1 MRNKFRAVILI
12 PIVAIGILLVV
23 GSCLSISSWIQER
36 RQEEYFEKDS
46 VQYFLST
53 YEEVVRLCWNEH
65 KQFPHIDSREYINEL
80 AKTIHSNK
88 KSQDLVIGGPKDS
101 GKTTGI
107 MFMSKAAIKLGRHVL
122 ELNLKGGVE
131 ITQIRTLLSDFAHKL
146 MSIVKEININAQKCV
161 YDNISQ
167 CQGIGQSWGVVIDS
181 MKVIITALGI
191 GSLVTALRK
200 TVQFVGWKRYFA
212 LLMFLLILVW
222 AASEISAT
230 VRYWIYFFGFSIQYR
245 IENSDWSTAFCC
257 LNAIG
262 QCSIKPILIIRDVK
276 NFESFTS
283 IFCNCFNH

>member
-12 PIVAIGILLVV
+12 PIVAIGILLVI
-23 GSCLSISSWIQER
+23 GSCLSISSWKQER

-65 KQFPHIDSREYINEL
+65 KQFPHIDSREYINEQ

-88 KSQDLVIGGPKDS
+88 KSQGLVIGGPKDS

-107 MFMSKAAIKLGRHVL
+107 IFMSKAAIKVGRHVL
-122 ELNLKGGVE
+122 QLNLKGAVE
-131 ITQIRTLLSDFAHKL
+131 IMQIRTLLSDFAHKL

-181 MKVIITALGI
+181 MKAIITALGI
-191 GSLVTALRK
+191 GSLVTALSN

-245 IENSDWSTAFCC
+245 IENSDWSTA
-257 LNAIG
+257 
-262 QCSIKPILIIRDVK
+262 S
-276 NFESFTS
+276 
-283 IFCNCFNH
+283 